1 MKRAGTDPLP
11 TRASLLER
19 LKDPDDQQSHEQ
31 FYEMYRSLVYGVAM
45 KYGLSDAD
53 AQDIVQETMRSV
65 TAKLKEFRYDPKVGS
80 FKSWLL
86 QNTRWRIIELLRKQ
100 KDHLKRPSTTGDDT
114 RRTGTMERL
123 EDPAGNSLDVI
134 WEKEWQRTLLERALT
149 KVRQEVRPLQF
160 QIFDCYVLKEWPV
173 EKVTKA
179 LGVSATQAY
188 LAKLRVGKRLRDEI
202 KQLESELI

>member
-65 TAKLKEFRYDPKVGS
+65 TTKLKEFRYDPKVGS

-123 EDPAGNSLDVI
+123 EDPAGNSLDDI

-160 QIFDCYVLKEWPV
+160 QIFDCYVLKDWPV
-173 EKVTKA
+173 EKVMKA
-179 LGVSATQAY
+179 LGVSAAQAY
-188 LAKLRVGKRLRDEI
+188 LAKLRVGKVLRDEI

>member
-31 FYEMYRSLVYGVAM
+31 FYEMYRSLIYGVAM

-65 TAKLKEFRYDPKVGS
+65 TGKLKEFQYDPKVGS

-86 QNTRWRIIELLRKQ
+86 QNTRWRIIELHRKQ
-100 KDHLKRPSTTGDDT
+100 KDHIKNTSIPSDDS
-114 RRTGTMERL
+114 RRTGTLERF
-123 EDPAGNSLDVI
+123 EDPAGNSLEEV

-149 KVRQEVRPLQF
+149 LIREEVRPLQF
-160 QIFDCYVLKEWPV
+160 QIFDCYVLKDWPV
-173 EKVTKA
+173 EKVTKV
-179 LGVSATQAY
+179 LGVSASQAY
-188 LAKLRVGKRLRDEI
+188 LAKLRVGKRLKEEI
-202 KQLESELI
+202 KKLESELI